1 MIASLRLT
9 VLALA
14 LGLSA
19 PAFAEDSHHPSAT
32 PAQTA
37 QTPQAQPG
45 QPMQPGRRPMG
56 QGMGMMGQG
65 GMMDGMMGGG
75 MPGMMPMMGM
85 MQMMH
90 GGQHVEGR
98 LAFIKAELKITSAQ
112 EKVWND
118 FVNAVRQASAKAHEG
133 GGMRPMSGAAG
144 NSPTPMQLADQHEKH
159 LAARLE
165 AIRIV
170 KPTLEPLYMSLN
182 DEQKKTFAQVHMILH
197 GVI

>member
-19 PAFAEDSHHPSAT
+19 PAFAEDSHHPSAA

-45 QPMQPGRRPMG
+45 QPMQPGRGPMG

-133 GGMRPMSGAAG
+133 GGMRPMSGATG
-144 NSPTPMQLADQHEKH
+144 NPPTPMQLADQHEKH